1 MDNQN
6 YSYPINDDWTTEE
19 LITVTNMFGLVEDVY
34 EGGAN
39 REAVLTQYRKFK
51 DIVQSKF
58 EEKQLGRQ
66 FAHDSGYVLYEV
78 IKLAN
83 SSDRKTIRLE
93 R

>member
-6 YSYPINDDWTTEE
+6 YSYPINADWTTEE
-19 LITVTNMFGLVEDVY
+19 LIIVTKMFSLIEDVY

-39 REAVLTQYRKFK
+39 RETVLNQYREFK
-51 DIVQSKF
+51 KIVQSKS

-66 FAHDSGYVLYEV
+66 FEHDSGYVLYEV
-78 IKLAN
+78 VKLATT
-83 SSDRKTIRLE
+83 SDRKTIRME